1 MKKTARSFNSTLR
14 RQSDKQKAANQ
25 QWAYLRQR
33 AITEQLDIWGHNHC
47 EWCGKPMF
55 WANLEAHH
63 MIERRKGR
71 RDVYENLR
79 LLGDVWECGCHDKFT
94 RGEVK

>member
-1 MKKTARSFNSTLR
+1 
-14 RQSDKQKAANQ
+14 
-25 QWAYLRQR
+25 
-33 AITEQLDIWGHNHC
+33 
-47 EWCGKPMF
+47 MF

-94 RGEVK
+94 RKEV